1 MMAKPHGVQ
10 PGATLRENPPVSHR
24 YRLSAVKPKNCMSI
38 SVRNAPMR
46 REEKRAEKSATP
58 QPNAADIPRRISKWI
73 SLNAGRQTQQT
84 QKRDSSTSSAVAD
97 FPQNDGHFFFGSS

>member
-1 MMAKPHGVQ
+1 MLIRPATMAKAHGVQ

-24 YRLSAVKPKNCMSI
+24 YRLSPVKPKNCMSI

-58 QPNAADIPRRISKWI
+58 QPNDADIPRRMSKEFF
-73 SLNAGRQTQQT
+73 SRRGASDVVDAGPRLL
-84 QKRDSSTSSAVAD
+84 DSVRRGGLRSE
-97 FPQNDGHFFFGSS
+97 